1 MERKQTNGVMSV
13 EDNSGDEQGKE
24 EKLREET
31 VVSLDIEL
39 SRQISLLYAQDSS
52 KEIKDF
58 KTYER
63 MCSKLGELH

>member
-39 SRQISLLYAQDSS
+39 SRQISLLYA
-52 KEIKDF
+52 
-58 KTYER
+58 
-63 MCSKLGELH
+63 